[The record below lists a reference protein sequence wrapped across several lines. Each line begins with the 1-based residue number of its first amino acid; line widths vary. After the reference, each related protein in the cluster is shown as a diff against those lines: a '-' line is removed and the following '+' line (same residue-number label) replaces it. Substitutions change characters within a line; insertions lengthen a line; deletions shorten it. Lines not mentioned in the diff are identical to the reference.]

1 MDTPDINVLLSQ
13 MAEMQKQLND
23 LQSLKKDV
31 KEIKEISSI
40 GEDVAK
46 EVAEEVRQLQENGV
60 VIPHLEKQAED
71 MKKQQEILQQAYKD
85 MQEARG
91 KVNELDDKPE
101 IRGMLAR
108 VPHLVKVEE
117 I

>member
-1 MDTPDINVLLSQ
+1 MNNVPDINVILAQ

-46 EVAEEVRQLQENGV
+46 EVAEEVNQLKENGV
-60 VIPHLEKQAED
+60 SIPHLEKQAESVLFP
-71 MKKQQEILQQAYKD
+71 KRTEKVGIARVLLESEIK
-85 MQEARG
+85 EARA
-91 KVNELDDKPE
+91 NSRNFL
-101 IRGMLAR
+101 
-108 VPHLVKVEE
+108 
-117 I
+117 

>member
-1 MDTPDINVLLSQ
+1 MSNIPDINVILAQ

-46 EVAEEVRQLQENGV
+46 EVADEVNQLKENGV
-60 VIPHLEKQAED
+60 SISILIL
-71 MKKQQEILQQAYKD
+71 KK
-85 MQEARG
+85 
-91 KVNELDDKPE
+91 
-101 IRGMLAR
+101 
-108 VPHLVKVEE
+108 
-117 I
+117 

>member
-1 MDTPDINVLLSQ
+1 MNNTPDINVILAQ

-46 EVAEEVRQLQENGV
+46 EVADEVNQLKENGV
-60 VIPHLEKQAED
+60 SIPHLEKQAQSVLFPKRKEK
-71 MKKQQEILQQAYKD
+71 MKRNSK
-85 MQEARG
+85 RT
-91 KVNELDDKPE
+91 
-101 IRGMLAR
+101 
-108 VPHLVKVEE
+108 HLLKT